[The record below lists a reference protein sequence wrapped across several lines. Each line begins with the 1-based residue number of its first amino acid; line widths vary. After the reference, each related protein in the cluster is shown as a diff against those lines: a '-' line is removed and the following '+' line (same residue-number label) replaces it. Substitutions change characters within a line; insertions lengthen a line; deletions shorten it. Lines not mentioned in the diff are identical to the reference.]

1 MSTALPP
8 LALSAEMETDLHGL
22 RNYHLFFV
30 FVFLNPLFHLV
41 VKCMHQCVSTLDSSN
56 HEGQYVINLALLYT
70 VLTQWMH
77 VHVCMCPN

>member
-30 FVFLNPLFHLV
+30 FVSYRESERCSLVEIAQWTAVVLFT
-41 VKCMHQCVSTLDSSN
+41 VSGRPPIGLF
-56 HEGQYVINLALLYT
+56 GLLYHYT
-70 VLTQWMH
+70 LSLTL
-77 VHVCMCPN
+77 